1 MAGSSGGCTCPLP
14 GHGSVGVA
22 LPLARQYG
30 CASAYGRLGSVLSAS
45 SAPLTPLATVSLLE
59 GDRSVPLLS
68 WPQGHTEEQRGEA
81 LKQITEAGVL
91 PEDHGRLG
99 IGAEGASWQGLDWA
113 EATMTGCMWVK

>member
-1 MAGSSGGCTCPLP
+1 WSRAVRGHAMAGSSGGCTCQLP
-14 GHGSVGVA
+14 GHGPVGVA

-30 CASAYGRLGSVLSAS
+30 CASAYGWLGSVLSAS

-81 LKQITEAGVL
+81 LKQITEAGR
-91 PEDHGRLG
+91 P
-99 IGAEGASWQGLDWA
+99 
-113 EATMTGCMWVK
+113 